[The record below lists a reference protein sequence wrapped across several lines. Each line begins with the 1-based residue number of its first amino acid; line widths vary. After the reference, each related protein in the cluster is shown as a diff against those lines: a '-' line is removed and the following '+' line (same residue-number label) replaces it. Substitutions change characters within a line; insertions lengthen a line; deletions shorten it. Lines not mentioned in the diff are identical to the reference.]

1 MKEQRKLTGLRAH
14 VEELLSEGWR
24 ITAREPLALR
34 RGRERLH
41 YRLGMLVS
49 ARVTPV
55 GLVLLRPTELG
66 S

>member
-24 ITAREPLALR
+24 ITAQEPLALR

-49 ARVTPV
+49 T
-55 GLVLLRPTELG
+55 
-66 S
+66 